1 MIEGAAVKAYF
12 ETYPEKAARLE
23 GIMYQFKLPGDDP
36 EEETHRPLSVD
47 DIKYITFEDMN
58 GKPGTYAWY
67 YPVGVPHYTC
77 ID

>member
-58 GKPGTYAWY
+58 GNPGTYAWY